1 MVLAELYGIKLF
13 TDFFF
18 NRFIDTVI
26 SIASSNLLVNLIL
39 TVTLRH
45 FPTPYPTS
53 WPFYGQT

>member
-39 TVTLRH
+39 KLNLGPCHMNCAVGCTETRN
-45 FPTPYPTS
+45 T
-53 WPFYGQT
+53 